1 MANNLLVNSNPIVF
15 RLWNGIGLCVNWD
28 PGALFEPAV
37 LLFVNKL
44 LFKLLIEFPNSED
57 VDDDSLTSLHPF

>member
-1 MANNLLVNSNPIVF
+1 MANNLLVSSKPIVV
-15 RLWNGIGLCVNWD
+15 RLWNGTGLCVNWD

-44 LFKLLIEFPNSED
+44 LFKLLIELPNSED
-57 VDDDSLTSLHPF
+57 VDEDSLTSLHPF